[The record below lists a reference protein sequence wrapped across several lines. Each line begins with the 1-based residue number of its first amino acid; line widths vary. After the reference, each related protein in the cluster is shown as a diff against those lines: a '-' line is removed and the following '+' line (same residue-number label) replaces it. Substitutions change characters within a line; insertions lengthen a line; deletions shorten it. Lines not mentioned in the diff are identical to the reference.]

1 MLVYEI
7 GVSQPFI
14 YTKLHAVEFTRF
26 SLKRNQ
32 FYPQHTALVSN
43 NTCRKCS
50 VSGSCS
56 IRFISLQCSVPLDI
70 MIVNKKMNCFCTYLH
85 EFDHLHEFDVQ
96 SSVLAFSV

>member
-50 VSGSCS
+50 VSVS
-56 IRFISLQCSVPLDI
+56 IRFISLQCIVPLDI
-70 MIVNKKMNCFCTYLH
+70 MIGNRKK
-85 EFDHLHEFDVQ
+85 
-96 SSVLAFSV
+96 